1 MLVLNLYLFDIVLPH
16 LEAFYVHSY
25 YAMSREHRLLLVSA
39 DLARVLTFAC
49 FLLDESEDDTKANS
63 SSVEKKTAAPPAPA
77 MTTATPPVAPPVAQP
92 APPTRT
98 KIPYKSAGNF
108 STPKPTNTVPT
119 KKPMGKPLSLIKEK
133 HGKVS
138 FTLLQFFVHADSWQ
152 FNNFFYD
159 V

>member
-98 KIPYKSAGNF
+98 KIPYKSA
-108 STPKPTNTVPT
+108 V
-119 KKPMGKPLSLIKEK
+119 SLIKEK